1 MTDTLI
7 HITPTLMA
15 HVRDIELVSIKS
27 QELGL
32 DLCADD
38 LRVGRPWPNKRYKVA
53 YLKGPRKAQVGIM
66 LACTMPPDRFE
77 VVVRWVVGAA
87 KQVHTHRIHY
97 ELLDREHA
105 AYTDQMILWAGT
117 TPELGGWANRCWP
130 GLHNLAPIQYEP
142 RMELVR
148 QENERSCPSN
158 AVDHVDK
165 QGVILERTQRLE
177 LPSIEPA
184 RFERPLLIDLDR
196 MPSNTLRVPGG

>member
-7 HITPTLMA
+7 HITPALLTD
-15 HVRDIELVSIKS
+15 VRDIELMSIES

-32 DLCADD
+32 VLRADD
-38 LRVGRPWPNKRYKVA
+38 VRVGRPWPNKRYKVA
-53 YLKGPRKAQVGIM
+53 YLKGARKAQIGIM
-66 LACTMPPDRFE
+66 LACTAPPDRFE
-77 VVVRWVVGAA
+77 VVVRWIGAV
-87 KQVHTHRIHY
+87 KQVHTHRVHY

-105 AYTDQMILWAGT
+105 AYTDRMILWAGT
-117 TPELGGWANRCWP
+117 TPEFGGWKNRCWP
-130 GLHNLAPIQYEP
+130 GLHNVAPVQYMP

-148 QENERSCPSN
+148 QENESSRPSN

-184 RFERPLLIDLDR
+184 RFERPVLIDLDR